1 MLHARHPELD
11 RPADH
16 FRAAAVGYEIDG
28 SVRHALPPLPVPY
41 SLRRPALHAIRGRRS
56 LPETEASSSLLAFQG
71 DVSAEQL
78 IAAHLR
84 WVDRQLDDNHGWLR
98 DACRLLARLMR
109 QDYDRL
115 VLILET
121 VDPDR

>member
-1 MLHARHPELD
+1 M
-11 RPADH
+11 
-16 FRAAAVGYEIDG
+16 
-28 SVRHALPPLPVPY
+28 PPLPVP
-41 SLRRPALHAIRGRRS
+41 LHFGVQPCTPSEVDAFCRK
-56 LPETEASSSLLAFQG
+56 PEYLSSLLAFQG